1 MDKYCVTGMSCAA
14 CSSRVESAVRKLNNV
29 NEVSVNLLTN
39 SMTVIGTAKPEEVIR
54 AVENAGYGA
63 FIDDKNLKEQKKT
76 NNGNQETATI
86 RNRLIASLIFL
97 LPLMYC
103 SMGHSMWGWPLPEVL
118 SNPVAIGIIQM
129 LLAGIVML
137 INQKFFVS
145 GFKGVLHLAPNMD
158 TLVSMGSGISFIWSF
173 IILIRMTNIVLS
185 GDFTAAHDLLHS
197 LYFESAAMI
206 LTLITVGKMLESY
219 SKGRT
224 TDALKSL
231 AKIAPDK
238 ACVVRNGK
246 EMIIPAELIA
256 VGDIFLVR
264 PGERIPADGEVIEG
278 NSAVDESS
286 MTGESIPVD
295 KNVGDILF
303 TATINRTGLLK
314 CKATRVGEETSF
326 AQIVRMVND
335 ASATKAPIAKI
346 ADKVSGVFV
355 PAVILIAITVAVVH
369 MILGSPL
376 SSAIT
381 YAVSVLVISCPCAL
395 GLATPVAIMVGS
407 GVGAKHGIL
416 YKNATVLEN
425 TGKANVAV
433 LDKTGT
439 ITSGIPSVTEIHP
452 MDVTKDEL
460 LLLAGTLE
468 SGSEHPLARAVTAAF
483 ADTGKNPERLTD
495 FEIHPGNGL
504 SGQIEYTLNYT
515 DNHSNENDSE
525 NKNEIIA
532 KTETVYGGNLKY
544 LLSCPLSEDVHARL
558 NSDETRKLLEEIADS
573 GATPTLYA
581 TDKQFL
587 GIIGIADPLKE
598 DAAAAVK
605 LLKEMKLEVI
615 LLSGDNERTVK
626 AVAKKAG
633 IDRVVAEVLPT
644 GKQDVIRDLQTEGK
658 RVIMVGDGIND
669 APALTAA
676 DVGIAMRSGTDIAMD
691 AAEVV
696 LIKQDVMG
704 VVDAI
709 HLSRKVIRNIH
720 QNLFWAFC
728 YNIVG
733 IPLAAGAFEPFF
745 GWHLNP
751 MFGAAAMS
759 LSSFF
764 VVSNALRLNLVHF
777 PRIEEPDEENNEQ
790 EIIPPKNTKE
800 NKKENKKEK
809 KRNKKTKESK
819 TEIKTDSKEETDS
832 KTGTEIKE
840 NAAMEKTLVIEGMM
854 CPMCEKHMREALDAM
869 DGVTAGKVSHEEK
882 CAVVTLTKEI
892 SNEDFEKVVTDTG
905 YKLVEVK

>member
-14 CSSRVESAVRKLNNV
+14 CSSRVENAVKKINTV
-29 NEVSVNLLTN
+29 DEVSVNLLTN
-39 SMTVIGTAKPEEVIR
+39 SMTVTGTAKPEEIIR

-63 FIDDKNLKEQKKT
+63 FLDDKSLNKSKQTKNSGSDTVLV
-76 NNGNQETATI
+76 
-86 RNRLIASLIFL
+86 RNRLIASVIFL

-103 SMGHSMWGWPLPEVL
+103 SMGHTMWKWPLPDFL
-118 SNPVAIGIIQM
+118 ANPVAIGIVQM
-129 LLAGIVML
+129 LLAAIVML
-137 INQKFFVS
+137 INQKFFIS
-145 GFKGVLHLAPNMD
+145 GFKGVIHLAPNMD
-158 TLVSMGSGISFIWSF
+158 TLVAMGSGISFIWSF
-173 IILIRMTNIVLS
+173 IILIRMTNVVLS
-185 GDFTAAHDLLHS
+185 GDYTAAHDLLHS

-219 SKGRT
+219 SKGKT
-224 TDALKSL
+224 TDALKNL
-231 AKIAPDK
+231 VKIAPDQ
-238 ACVVRNGK
+238 ACVIRNGK
-246 EMIIPAELIA
+246 EMTISAERLS

-278 NSAVDESS
+278 HSAVDESS
-286 MTGESIPVD
+286 MTGESIPVE
-295 KNVGDILF
+295 KNTGDILF

-314 CKATRVGEETSF
+314 CRATRVGDETSF

-335 ASATKAPIAKI
+335 ASASKAPIAKI

-416 YKNATVLEN
+416 YKNAAVLEN
-425 TGKANVAV
+425 TGKANVVV

-439 ITSGIPSVTEIHP
+439 ITSGIPGVSLIRP
-452 MDVTKDEL
+452 ADVSEDEL
-460 LLLAGTLE
+460 LFLAGTLE

-483 ADTGKNPERLTD
+483 ADTGRNPGRLSD

-504 SGQIEYTLNYT
+504 SGQIEYPETA
-515 DNHSNENDSE
+515 E
-525 NKNEIIA
+525 K
-532 KTETVYGGNLKY
+532 KTVYGGNLKY
-544 LLSCPLSEDVHARL
+544 LLSCPLSAQVMNLL
-558 NSDETRKLLEEIADS
+558 NSEETAKILEETADT

-581 TDKQFL
+581 TENEFL

-598 DAAAAVK
+598 DAAKAVA

-615 LLSGDNERTVK
+615 LLSGDNQRTVK
-626 AVAKKAG
+626 AVAEKAG
-633 IDRVVAEVLPT
+633 IDHIIAEVLPT

-658 RVIMVGDGIND
+658 KVIMVGDGIND

-676 DVGIAMRSGTDIAMD
+676 DIGIAMRSGTDIAMD

-696 LIKQDVMG
+696 LMKQDVMG
-704 VVDAI
+704 VVNAI

-728 YNIVG
+728 YNIIG

-777 PRIEEPDEENNEQ
+777 PQSEEPEEIENNTPEENKNNTPEENENNNREVIQ
-790 EIIPPKNTKE
+790 
-800 NKKENKKEK
+800 
-809 KRNKKTKESK
+809 
-819 TEIKTDSKEETDS
+819 
-832 KTGTEIKE
+832 
-840 NAAMEKTLVIEGMM
+840 MEKTLVIEGMM

-882 CAVVTLTKEI
+882 CAVVTLTREVSKE
-892 SNEDFEKVVTDTG
+892 EFEKVVADTG
-905 YKLVEVK
+905 YKLTEIK